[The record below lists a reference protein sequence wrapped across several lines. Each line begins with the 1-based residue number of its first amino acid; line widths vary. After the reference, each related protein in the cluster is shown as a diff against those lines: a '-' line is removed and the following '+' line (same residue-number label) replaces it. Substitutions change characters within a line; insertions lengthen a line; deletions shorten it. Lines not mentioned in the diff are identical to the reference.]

1 MDNHT
6 HSDDDRC
13 FREYVSMDVWMPVC
27 VCVVGYFVHKE
38 EGVFKVAEATQMA
51 LFLGQLHLV
60 GMNTHTQ
67 THTVFYSQGQVV
79 G

>member
-1 MDNHT
+1 M
-6 HSDDDRC
+6 C
-13 FREYVSMDVWMPVC
+13 VC
-27 VCVVGYFVHKE
+27 VCVVGYLVRKE

-60 GMNTHTQ
+60 GMSTHTQ
-67 THTVFYSQGQVV
+67 THTVFSSEGQVV